1 MDITI
6 YPRKLQGYVNAI
18 PSKSHA
24 HRLLICAAFS
34 DGETILECPET
45 NADIEATAGCL
56 NALGACITRTNGGYR
71 VLPVKSVP
79 AAAKLDCG
87 ESGST
92 LRFMLPIVCAL
103 GINAT
108 IKMSGR
114 LPYRPLSPLWEELIK
129 MGCSLSRPTDDT
141 ILTTGK
147 LKAGEYCIAGNVS
160 SQFITGLL
168 FAVSMIEGS
177 SCIKVIGTLE
187 SEPYVKM
194 TQDALSAFGVTSDNF
209 HINGCL
215 PFHTP
220 GSVRVEGDW
229 SNAAFYLA
237 ADALG
242 HDIQVK
248 NLNLHSS
255 QGDRAIIDILKK
267 SHQFPTI
274 CARDIP
280 DLIPILAVYFAVNGG
295 AVFTDIA
302 RLRLK
307 ESDRVASIMNLL
319 RSLGIQSEAT
329 DETLTVHHG
338 AYTSGIVDACN
349 DHRIAM
355 AAAIAATIASGPV
368 TVLGAECVAKS
379 YPTFW
384 KVYQQLGGKYEQ
396 YLR

>member
-6 YPRKLQGYVNAI
+6 YPQKLKGYVNAI

-34 DGETILECPET
+34 DGETTLECPET

-56 NALGACITRTNGGYR
+56 NALGACITRTDAGYR

-79 AAAKLDCG
+79 TVATLDCG

-103 GINAT
+103 GVNAT
-108 IKMSGR
+108 VKMSGR
-114 LPYRPLSPLWEELIK
+114 LPYRPLSPLWEELTR
-129 MGCSLSRPTDDT
+129 MGCTLSRTTDDI
-141 ILTTGK
+141 ILTSGK
-147 LKAGEYCIAGNVS
+147 LKAGEYSIAGNVS
-160 SQFITGLL
+160 SQFVTGLL
-168 FAVSMIEGS
+168 FALSMIEGS
-177 SCIKVIGTLE
+177 SRIRVTGVLE
-187 SEPYVKM
+187 SKPYVNM
-194 TQDALSAFGVTSDNF
+194 TKNALSVFGVNSEEFTIS
-209 HINGCL
+209 GCL

-220 GSVRVEGDW
+220 GSIRVEGDW

-237 ADALG
+237 AAALG
-242 HDIQVK
+242 NDIHVN
-248 NLNLHSS
+248 NLDLHSS

-267 SHQFPTI
+267 SYQFPTI
-274 CARDIP
+274 SAKDIP
-280 DLIPILAVYFAVNGG
+280 DLVPILAVYFAAAGG

-307 ESDRVASIMNLL
+307 ESDRVESVMNLL
-319 RSLGIQSEAT
+319 CSLGIQSEAT
-329 DETLTVHHG
+329 EQTLTVHHG
-338 AYTSGIVDACN
+338 VYTSGIVDACN

-355 AAAIAATIASGPV
+355 AAAIAATIARGPV

-379 YPTFW
+379 YPNFW
-384 KVYQQLGGKYEQ
+384 EVYQQLGGKYEQ
-396 YLR
+396 YIR